1 MPAVGVT
8 YQFDQFTLDAG
19 TRRLLRLDQELHL
32 SPKAFDLL
40 HLLVENH
47 ARAMS
52 KTELHDKLWPATFV
66 QEANLAGLIAEIRRT
81 LDDSAEEPRF
91 IRTVPRFGYW
101 FVGLQRGRVAAADS
115 GPAPIVR
122 CWLVWEARQ
131 VALNEGRNV
140 IGRAP
145 DAAVWIDAPGV
156 SRHHAC
162 IHVDG
167 QSAVLEDLG
176 SKNGTFLRGTRL
188 AQSEPLADGDQ
199 IRLGSIVLTFRIP
212 TSMLTETV

>member
-1 MPAVGVT
+1 MT
-8 YQFDQFTLDAG
+8 YRFEQFTLDSD
-19 TRRLLRLDQELHL
+19 TRRLIRQDREVHL

-52 KTELHDKLWPATFV
+52 KNELHDKLWPDTFV
-66 QEANLAGLIAEIRRT
+66 QEANLAGLVAEIRRA

-91 IRTVPRFGYW
+91 VRTVPRFGYW
-101 FVGLQRGRVAAADS
+101 FIGLERTRTGPVAGATT
-115 GPAPIVR
+115 PVR
-122 CWLVWEARQ
+122 SWLVWEARQ

-145 DAAVWIDAPGV
+145 EASVWIDAPGV

-162 IHVDG
+162 IHVTG
-167 QSAVLEDLG
+167 PTAVLEDLG
-176 SKNGTFLRGTRL
+176 SKNGTFLRGTRIT
-188 AQSEPLADGDQ
+188 QTEPLADGDE
-199 IRLGSIVLTFRIP
+199 IRLGSVVMTFRVP